1 MFIGPSGSGK
11 STLLRML
18 NLMERPNIGEIKYLG
33 HSILDKKFDLTDY
46 RRKIGMVF
54 QNFHL
59 FPHLS
64 VLENIN
70 LAQIKVLNRN
80 EENLTKILK
89 KFIRKSRIT

>member
-1 MFIGPSGSGK
+1 
-11 STLLRML
+11 
-18 NLMERPNIGEIKYLG
+18 
-33 HSILDKKFDLTDY
+33 
-46 RRKIGMVF
+46 MVF

-80 EENLTKILK
+80 EENLTKISK